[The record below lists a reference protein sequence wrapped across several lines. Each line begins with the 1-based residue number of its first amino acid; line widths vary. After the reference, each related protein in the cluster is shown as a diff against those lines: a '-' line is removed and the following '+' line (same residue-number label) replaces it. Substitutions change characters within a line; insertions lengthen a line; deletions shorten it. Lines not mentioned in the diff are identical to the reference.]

1 MPDINSSKRAEVIET
16 SSTGYTAQ
24 CYDLNAAP
32 PLGSLVKTSVDGITI
47 FAVVAHVSTTSLEP
61 GRKPVARGKDEVTEE
76 DIFKANPQLEKL
88 LRCEVNAVIVGHQTP
103 DPVGGGEIRHYLPP
117 RPARLH
123 GFVYACSDG
132 EVRDFSKKTG
142 FITLLLSAQ
151 GEVSAEEM
159 TAATL
164 RRMSASYEG
173 DERRKFLLTAGKA
186 LAQLLSADYNRL
198 KTILERLSV

>member
-1 MPDINSSKRAEVIET
+1 LPEINSPKLAEVIET
-16 SSTGYTAQ
+16 SSTGFTAQ

-32 PLGSLVKTSVDGITI
+32 PLGSLIKTSVDGTTVY
-47 FAVVAHVSTTSLEP
+47 AVVAHVSTASLEP

-88 LRCEVNAVIVGHQTP
+88 LRCEVEAVIVGHQI
-103 DPVGGGEIRHYLPP
+103 DGGIRHYLPP

-123 GFVYACSDG
+123 GFVYACSDA
-132 EVRDFSKKTG
+132 EVRDFSQKTG
-142 FITLLLSAQ
+142 FVTLLLSAQ

-159 TAATL
+159 TAAAL

-198 KTILERLSV
+198 KTILERLSA

>member
-1 MPDINSSKRAEVIET
+1 LPEVNSPKIAEVIET
-16 SSTGYTAQ
+16 SSTGFTAQ

-32 PLGSLVKTSVDGITI
+32 PLGSLTKTALDGITI
-47 FAVVAHVSTTSLEP
+47 YAIVAHVSTVSLEP
-61 GRKPVARGKDEVTEE
+61 GRKPVARGKDEPTEE

-88 LRCEVNAVIVGHQTP
+88 LRCEVLAVIVGHQF
-103 DPVGGGEIRHYLPP
+103 DGEILHYLPP

-123 GFVYACSDG
+123 GFVYGCSDS
-132 EVRDFSKKTG
+132 EVKDFSKKTG
-142 FITLLLSAQ
+142 FINLLLSAQ

-164 RRMSASYEG
+164 RRMSASFEG

-198 KTILERLSV
+198 KTILERLSA

>member
-1 MPDINSSKRAEVIET
+1 LPEVNSPKIAEVIET
-16 SSTGYTAQ
+16 SSTGFTAQ

-32 PLGSLVKTSVDGITI
+32 PLGSLIKTAIDGITVY
-47 FAVVAHVSTTSLEP
+47 AVVAHVSTMSLEP
-61 GRKPVARGKDEVTEE
+61 GRKPVARGKDEATEE
-76 DIFKANPQLEKL
+76 GIFKANPQLEKL
-88 LRCEVNAVIVGHQTP
+88 LRCEVVAIIVGHQL
-103 DPVGGGEIRHYLPP
+103 DGEILHYLPP
-117 RPARLH
+117 HPARLH
-123 GFVYACSDG
+123 GFVYACDYA

-151 GEVSAEEM
+151 GEVSPEEM
-159 TAATL
+159 TAAAL

-198 KTILERLSV
+198 KTILERLSA

>member
-1 MPDINSSKRAEVIET
+1 MPELNSPKIAEVIET
-16 SSTGYTAQ
+16 SSTGFTAQ

-32 PLGSLVKTSVDGITI
+32 PLGSLVKTSVDGITV

-61 GRKPVARGKDEVTEE
+61 GRKPVARGRDEVTED

-88 LRCEVNAVIVGHQTP
+88 LRCEIEAIIVGHQFE
-103 DPVGGGEIRHYLPP
+103 GEIRHYLPP

-123 GFVYACSDG
+123 GFVYACSDD

-159 TAATL
+159 PAAAL
-164 RRMSASYEG
+164 RRMSSSYEG
-173 DERRKFLLTAGKA
+173 EDRRRFLLIAGKA

>member
-1 MPDINSSKRAEVIET
+1 MPENLKLAEVIET
-16 SSTGYTAQ
+16 SSTGFTAQ

-32 PLGSLVKTSVDGITI
+32 PLGSLVKTSFDGVMIY
-47 FAVVAHVSTTSLEP
+47 AVVAHVSTNSLEP
-61 GRKPVARGKDEVTEE
+61 GRKPVARGKDEATEE

-88 LRCEVNAVIVGHQTP
+88 LRCEVTAVIVGHQL
-103 DPVGGGEIRHYLPP
+103 DGEIRHYLPP

-123 GFVYACSDG
+123 GFVFACGDG

-151 GEVSAEEM
+151 GEVSPEEM
-159 TAATL
+159 TAAAL

-173 DERRKFLLTAGKA
+173 EERRKFLLIAGKA

-198 KTILERLSV
+198 KTILERLSA

>member
-1 MPDINSSKRAEVIET
+1 LPEINSPKIAEVIET
-16 SSTGYTAQ
+16 SSTGFTAQ

-32 PLGSLVKTSVDGITI
+32 PLGSLIKTALDGITI
-47 FAVVAHVSTTSLEP
+47 YAVVAHVSTMSLEP
-61 GRKPVARGKDEVTEE
+61 GRKPVARGKGEE
-76 DIFKANPQLEKL
+76 SEEAIFKANPQLEKL
-88 LRCEVNAVIVGHQTP
+88 LRCEVNAVIVGHQLN
-103 DPVGGGEIRHYLPP
+103 DEVKHYLPP

-123 GFVYACSDG
+123 GFVFGCSKG
-132 EVRDFSKKTG
+132 EVQDFSKKTG
-142 FITLLLSAQ
+142 FINLLFSAQ

-159 TAATL
+159 TAAAL

-198 KTILERLSV
+198 KTILERLSA